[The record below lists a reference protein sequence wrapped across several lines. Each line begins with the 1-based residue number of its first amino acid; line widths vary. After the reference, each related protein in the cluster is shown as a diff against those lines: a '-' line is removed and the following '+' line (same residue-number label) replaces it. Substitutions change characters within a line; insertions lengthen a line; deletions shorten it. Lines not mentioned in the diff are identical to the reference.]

1 MSHEEYMQIALDLS
15 LYGMGSV
22 APNPMVGCVIVHN
35 NEIISKGYH
44 TAYGEPHAEVEAIR
58 YVEDKSILKECT
70 LYVTLEPCAHFGKTP
85 PCANLITEMQI
96 PRVVIGTRD
105 PFSEVNGRGI
115 EHLRTHGVE
124 VIEGIL
130 EEDCRFLNRR
140 FFTFHEKKRP
150 YIILKWAQT
159 ADGFMDKIREENER
173 GSFPI
178 SSIDSRKLVHQW
190 RSLEHA
196 ILVGPTTALNDD
208 PALTVRLV
216 DGENPIR
223 IVIDEKGCLPEELQ
237 LFNSEARTIALV
249 GIGVQ
254 PRYTCDI
261 LPLEKSG
268 VDEWMRVLHSA
279 NIQSILVEGGAGIL
293 NSFIESG
300 MWDEMRVFTS
310 TNKIDRG
317 LKAPLSQGAVY
328 SEKEVGEDHLTVTV
342 NK

>member
-1 MSHEEYMQIALDLS
+1 MSHEEYMEIALELS
-15 LYGMGSV
+15 QYGMGHV

-35 NEIISKGYH
+35 DKVISKGYH
-44 TAYGEPHAEVEAIR
+44 TAYGEAHAEVEAIR

-85 PCANLITEMQI
+85 PCANLITEMGI

-115 EHLRTHGVE
+115 EHLKAHGVE
-124 VIEGIL
+124 VIEGRL
-130 EEDCRFLNRR
+130 EDECRFVNRR

-178 SSIDSRKLVHQW
+178 SSVESRKLVHQW
-190 RSLEHA
+190 RSLEQA

-216 DGENPIR
+216 EGDNPIR

-237 LFNSEARTIALV
+237 LFNNEARTIALV
-249 GIGVQ
+249 GNGVQ
-254 PRYTCDI
+254 ARYNCEI

-268 VDEWMRVLHSA
+268 VEEWMRVLHEA

-293 NSFIESG
+293 NTFIESG

-310 TNKIDRG
+310 NNKIERG
-317 LKAPLSQGAVY
+317 LKAPKQEGKAY
-328 SEKEVGEDHLTVTV
+328 SEKNIGEDLLTVTV

>member
-35 NEIISKGYH
+35 DKVISKGYH

-58 YVEDKSILKECT
+58 YVLDKSILKECT

-85 PCANLITEMQI
+85 PCANLIIEMGI
-96 PRVVIGTRD
+96 PRVAIGTRD

-115 EHLRTHGVE
+115 EHLKANGVE

-130 EEDCRFLNRR
+130 EDDCRFLNRR

-159 ADGFMDKIREENER
+159 ADGFMDKIREENEH

-178 SSIDSRKLVHQW
+178 SSFESRQLVHQW
-190 RSLEHA
+190 RSLEQA

-216 DGENPIR
+216 EGENPIR

-237 LFNSEARTIALV
+237 LFNNEVRTIALV
-249 GIGVQ
+249 GKDVM
-254 PRYTCDI
+254 PRYACEI

-268 VDEWMRVLHSA
+268 VEEWMRVLHEA

-293 NSFIESG
+293 NTFIESG
-300 MWDEMRVFTS
+300 QWDEIRVFTS
-310 TNKIDRG
+310 NNKIERG
-317 LKAPLSQGAVY
+317 LKAPKQVGTGY
-328 SEKEVGEDHLTVTV
+328 SEKNIGGDLLTVTV

>member
-1 MSHEEYMQIALDLS
+1 
-15 LYGMGSV
+15 MG
-22 APNPMVGCVIVHN
+22 
-35 NEIISKGYH
+35 
-44 TAYGEPHAEVEAIR
+44 
-58 YVEDKSILKECT
+58 
-70 LYVTLEPCAHFGKTP
+70 
-85 PCANLITEMQI
+85 I

-115 EHLRTHGVE
+115 EHLKAQGVE

-130 EEDCRFLNRR
+130 EDECRFVNRR

-178 SSIDSRKLVHQW
+178 SSSESRQLVHQW
-190 RSLEHA
+190 RSLEQA

-216 DGENPIR
+216 EGDNPIR

-237 LFNSEARTIALV
+237 LFNKEARTIALV
-249 GIGVQ
+249 GKGVQ
-254 PRYTCDI
+254 ARYSCEI

-268 VDEWMRVLHSA
+268 VEEWIRVLHEA

-293 NSFIESG
+293 NTFIESG

-310 TNKIDRG
+310 NNKIERG
-317 LKAPLSQGAVY
+317 LKAPKQIGTAY
-328 SEKEVGEDHLTVTV
+328 SEKNIGEDLLTVTV

>member
-35 NEIISKGYH
+35 DKVISKGYH

-58 YVEDKSILKECT
+58 YVLDKSILKECT

-85 PCANLITEMQI
+85 PCANLIIEMGI

-115 EHLRTHGVE
+115 EHLKANGVE

-130 EEDCRFLNRR
+130 EDDCRFLNRR

-159 ADGFMDKIREENER
+159 ADGFMDKIREENEH

-178 SSIDSRKLVHQW
+178 SSFESRQLVHQW
-190 RSLEHA
+190 RSLEQA

-216 DGENPIR
+216 EGENPIR

-237 LFNSEARTIALV
+237 LFNNEVRTIALV
-249 GIGVQ
+249 GKDVM
-254 PRYTCDI
+254 PRYACEI

-268 VDEWMRVLHSA
+268 VEEWMRVLHEA

-293 NSFIESG
+293 NTFIESG
-300 MWDEMRVFTS
+300 QWDEIRVFTS
-310 TNKIDRG
+310 NNKIERG
-317 LKAPLSQGAVY
+317 LKAPKQVGTGY
-328 SEKEVGEDHLTVTV
+328 SEKNIGGDLLTVTV

>member
-35 NEIISKGYH
+35 DEIISKGYH

-58 YVEDKSILKECT
+58 YVVDKSILKECT

-85 PCANLITEMQI
+85 PCANLITDMGI

-115 EHLRTHGVE
+115 EHLKANGVE

-130 EEDCRFLNRR
+130 EDDCRFLNRR

-178 SSIDSRKLVHQW
+178 SSSESRKLVHQW
-190 RSLEHA
+190 RSLEQA
-196 ILVGPTTALNDD
+196 ILVGPTTALNDN

-237 LFNSEARTIALV
+237 LFNNEARTIALV
-249 GIGVQ
+249 GSGVQ
-254 PRYTCDI
+254 ARYNCEI

-268 VDEWMRVLHSA
+268 VEEWMRVLHTA

-293 NSFIESG
+293 NTFIESG

-310 TNKIDRG
+310 NKNIGSG
-317 LKAPLSQGAVY
+317 LKAPLQKGKPY
-328 SEKEVGEDHLTVTV
+328 SEKYIGVDHLTVTV

>member
-35 NEIISKGYH
+35 DEIISKGYH

-58 YVEDKSILKECT
+58 YVEDKSIFKECT

-85 PCANLITEMQI
+85 PCANLITDMGI

-115 EHLRTHGVE
+115 EHLKANGVE

-130 EEDCRFLNRR
+130 EDDCRFLNRR

-159 ADGFMDKIREENER
+159 ADGFMDKIREENEH

-178 SSIDSRKLVHQW
+178 SSFESRQLVHQW
-190 RSLEHA
+190 RSLEQA

-216 DGENPIR
+216 EGENPIR

-237 LFNSEARTIALV
+237 LFNNEVRTIALV
-249 GIGVQ
+249 GKDVM
-254 PRYTCDI
+254 PRYACEI

-268 VDEWMRVLHSA
+268 VEEWMRVLHEA

-293 NSFIESG
+293 NTFIESG
-300 MWDEMRVFTS
+300 QWDEIRVFTS
-310 TNKIDRG
+310 NNKIERG
-317 LKAPLSQGAVY
+317 LKAPKQVGTGY
-328 SEKEVGEDHLTVTV
+328 SEKNIGGDLLTVTV

>member
-35 NEIISKGYH
+35 DKVISKGYH
-44 TAYGEPHAEVEAIR
+44 TAYGEAHAEVEAIR

-85 PCANLITEMQI
+85 PCANLITEMGI
-96 PRVVIGTRD
+96 PHVVIGTRD

-115 EHLRTHGVE
+115 EHLKAHGVE

-130 EEDCRFLNRR
+130 EDECRFVNRR
-140 FFTFHEKKRP
+140 FFTFHEKKRS

-178 SSIDSRKLVHQW
+178 SSSDSRQLVHQW
-190 RSLEHA
+190 RSLEQA

-216 DGENPIR
+216 EGENPIR
-223 IVIDEKGCLPEELQ
+223 IVVDEKGCLPEELQ
-237 LFNSEARTIALV
+237 LFNNEARTIALV
-249 GIGVQ
+249 GNGVQ
-254 PRYTCDI
+254 ARYNCEI
-261 LPLEKSG
+261 LTLEKSG
-268 VDEWMRVLHSA
+268 VEEWMRVLHEA

-293 NSFIESG
+293 NTFIESG
-300 MWDEMRVFTS
+300 LWDEMRVFTS
-310 TNKIDRG
+310 NNKIEHG
-317 LKAPLSQGAVY
+317 LKAPKQGGTAY
-328 SEKEVGEDHLTVTV
+328 SEKNIGEDLLTVTV